1 MPGSLKGIA
10 ARIFFGHQPDDISE
24 SRQRSINRYRKIA
37 SAGVGGIAAKGIGW
51 LANFFLVPLTLNY
64 LGSDQYGFYVTLS
77 SLVTFLNFTDLG
89 IGNGIVN
96 AISSADG
103 SDDRVLARRYVSSAF
118 FLLSFLSIFLIAIFL
133 ISFPLIHWKELLNLN
148 SSISLKETNL
158 SILIFILSY
167 LISIPFTLAQKILL
181 GYQEGFQANIFTGIS
196 GAVSFI
202 AVFIAIQ
209 LKTDIP
215 GLILASTGSVLLV
228 TIAANIYLFFIHKK
242 WLLPAVSYMDKPT
255 LRYIFKTSGLY
266 FSLQIAGALA
276 FSSSNVIILK
286 LLDAN
291 QVTQFSI
298 PQKLFQIIPT
308 LVGFFMTP
316 LWPAYGEALQ
326 RGDSFW
332 VKKAFYRSILLGA
345 ILNIPLTT
353 ILVIFGI
360 PILHLWA
367 GPNVNPSFEFLLLLG
382 ISNLFNVVVGPI
394 AMLMNGSSIIGF
406 QVITSLLFGIATVFL
421 TFLFVPTMGITG
433 AIVASLIAQL
443 FISIIPSYAY
453 MLKMP
458 YFSKQSESNK

>member
-1 MPGSLKGIA
+1 MPGLKKNIIQK
-10 ARIFFGHQPDDISE
+10 IFFPDQSAEISE

-37 SAGVGGIAAKGIGW
+37 SAGIGGIIAKGIGW

-64 LGSDQYGFYVTLS
+64 LGNDQYGFYVTLS
-77 SLVTFLNFTDLG
+77 SLVTFINFTDLG

-118 FLLSFLSIFLIAIFL
+118 FFLSFLSIFLIAIFL
-133 ISFPLIHWKELLNLN
+133 FAFPLIHWKDLLNLN
-148 SSISLKETNL
+148 SSISNSETNL
-158 SILIFILSY
+158 SILIFFLSY

-196 GAVSFI
+196 GAFSFI

-242 WLLPAVSYMDKPT
+242 WLLPAFSCVDKPT
-255 LRYIFKTSGLY
+255 LNYIFKTSGLY
-266 FSLQIAGALA
+266 FSLQIAGALTYN
-276 FSSSNVIILK
+276 SSNILILK

-308 LVGFFMTP
+308 LIGFFMTP
-316 LWPAYGEALQ
+316 FWPAYGEAIQ
-326 RGDSFW
+326 RGDISW
-332 VKKAFYRSILLGA
+332 VKKTFYRSILFGA
-345 ILNIPLTT
+345 CLNVPLTL
-353 ILVIFGI
+353 ILMIFGT

-367 GPNVNPSFEFLLLLG
+367 GPNINPLPAFLILLG
-382 ISNLFNVVVGPI
+382 ISNIFNIVVGPM
-394 AMLMNGSSIIGF
+394 AMLLNGSSVIGF
-406 QVITSLLFGIATVFL
+406 QVITSMAMGIASVGL
-421 TFLFVPTMGITG
+421 SIVLIPKLGYPG
-433 AIVASLIAQL
+433 AIAATLIAQL
-443 FISIIPSYAY
+443 LCSIIPSAVYIR
-453 MLKMP
+453 KMP
-458 YFSKQSESNK
+458 YFSTQAEGKA